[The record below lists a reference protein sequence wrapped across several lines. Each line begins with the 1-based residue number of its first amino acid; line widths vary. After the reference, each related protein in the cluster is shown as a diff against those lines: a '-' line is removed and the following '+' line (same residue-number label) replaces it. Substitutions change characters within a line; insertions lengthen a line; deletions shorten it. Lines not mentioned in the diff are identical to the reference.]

1 MSMDFI
7 ANSKNLLET
16 AGHNFS
22 SLKIIPLFL
31 EKLNLFFEPDLTKSF
46 EFLIKKN
53 GSILAKNGILD
64 VNC

>member
-1 MSMDFI
+1 MDFI

-22 SLKIIPLFL
+22 SSKIIPLLL
-31 EKLNLFFEPDLTKSF
+31 EKLNLSFEPDLTKSF